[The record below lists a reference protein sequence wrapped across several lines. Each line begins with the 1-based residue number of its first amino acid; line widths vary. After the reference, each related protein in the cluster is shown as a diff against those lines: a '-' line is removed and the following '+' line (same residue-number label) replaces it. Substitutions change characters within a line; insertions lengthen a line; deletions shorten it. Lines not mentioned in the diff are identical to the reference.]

1 MAELGGVK
9 SSLIPA
15 DIAPAL
21 IPDWGL
27 SCVTGTASVNH
38 ESWGY
43 KRLERLIRRMGC
55 VATDELNKKDGVR
68 LLLCS
73 DIHTRTGKGQR
84 ADQWGIPKMS
94 IADFLKQ
101 VSDEGIDPSQ
111 F

>member
-1 MAELGGVK
+1 MAELLGVK
-9 SSLIPA
+9 SSLIPTNS
-15 DIAPAL
+15 APAL
-21 IPDWGL
+21 IPDLGL
-27 SCVTGTASVNH
+27 ICVTGTASVNQ

-43 KRLERLIRRMGC
+43 KRLEGLIRRIGC
-55 VATDELNKKDGVR
+55 VPTDELNKKDGVR

-84 ADQWGIPKMS
+84 ANQWRIPKMS

-101 VSDEGIDPSQ
+101 VSEEGIDLSQ